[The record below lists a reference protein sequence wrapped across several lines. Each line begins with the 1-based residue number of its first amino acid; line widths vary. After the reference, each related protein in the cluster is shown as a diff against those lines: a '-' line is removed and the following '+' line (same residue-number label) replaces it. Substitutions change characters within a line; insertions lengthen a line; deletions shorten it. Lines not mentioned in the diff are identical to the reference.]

1 MWAIKITESE
11 VLQPVTLAGP
21 AERWLQFG
29 LQAPPERRGDLY
41 RELDTV
47 ARHALGDGLAHEFFF
62 MHKPPGLRIRFLT
75 DEGGAARL
83 NLLLRE
89 HLHGWHQEGL
99 IGEWRPGVYEPETYL
114 FGGPA
119 SMRSVHRVFTADSL
133 AWLGFHRRHL
143 AAGGGEGRRPGPAWA
158 LSLVMLRSLFEAMQI
173 VGWEDLDV
181 WDRVRRYRR
190 LAPAAAEDP
199 RFARLASAL
208 RAAWPSRSA
217 LTAKLSPEAVELAGE
232 YRETVLEEG
241 KRWFGDYFES
251 GSATV
256 GPREVA
262 SFVVIFHWNRAALPA
277 PRQALITHALLVRME
292 GEAR

>member
-11 VLQPVTLAGP
+11 VLRPVTLAGP

-29 LQAPPERRGDLY
+29 LQAPSERRGDLY
-41 RELDTV
+41 GELDTL
-47 ARHALGDGLAHEFFF
+47 ARQALGEGLAHDFFY

-75 DEGGAARL
+75 DEGGVARL

-89 HLHGWHQEGL
+89 HLHGWQQEGL
-99 IGEWRPGVYEPETYL
+99 VREWRPGVYEPETYL

-143 AAGGGEGRRPGPAWA
+143 AAETGLKPGPSWA
-158 LSLVMLRSLFEAMQI
+158 MSLLLLRALFDALQI

-181 WDRVRRYRR
+181 WDRVRRYRP
-190 LAPAAAEDP
+190 LPPAAAEDP
-199 RFARLASAL
+199 RFARLATAL

-217 LTAKLSPEAVELAGE
+217 LTAKLSPEAVELVEE
-232 YRETVLEEG
+232 YRQVVLDEG
-241 KRWFGDYFES
+241 KSWVRDYFES
-251 GSATV
+251 GSAVV

-262 SFVVIFHWNRAALPA
+262 SFVTIFHWNRAALPA
-277 PRQALITHALLVRME
+277 ARQALITHALLVRAT